1 MSKLDWDIT
10 ELRAY
15 KSLSSDEAHVL
26 WSTELPPTREHDP
39 ALWDL
44 QMGFF
49 EDAIV
54 DVSRQPGNLV
64 VTPVSYRPSIAFP
77 AYFFWRSSKV
87 LTFCILCPC
96 FQCKC
101 GCSASF

>member
-10 ELRAY
+10 QLRAY
-15 KSLSSDEAHVL
+15 NSLSSDEAHVL
-26 WSTELPPTREHDP
+26 WSAELPSTRAHDP

-54 DVSRQPGNLV
+54 NFSRQPGNLV
-64 VTPVSYRPSIAFP
+64 VTPVSIPSFAFLRCLSCQQP
-77 AYFFWRSSKV
+77 SD
-87 LTFCILCPC
+87 FCLSFYLHC
-96 FQCKC
+96 FCKH
-101 GCSASF
+101 SASC

>member
-77 AYFFWRSSKV
+77 AYFFLAFQQSSDF
-87 LTFCILCPC
+87 LHSLSLLSM
-96 FQCKC
+96 QMRM
-101 GCSASF
+101 